1 MRQERN
7 GLRLLDGFWNSRVDA
22 RPDHGSTHSRLHE
35 GSSPLPG
42 TPKKEELKDALK
54 TMERRLSTLLNDRTH
69 LGRDLHD
76 GVLQSLYAIG
86 LSIETTRRGEPR
98 MTPQSQHSIAG
109 IVGQINRLIDEIR
122 HMIRRLEEGVVHE
135 FDLKAELQAL
145 KTAYDQVGHIRITL
159 DLQSAAIEILTKEE
173 EREILHIV
181 REALNNCVRHAH
193 AAHAKIAIRKRG
205 EKILV
210 TVCDDGTGFTTA
222 AGSIKRGYGLANM
235 EARAKK
241 IGGTLRVQSEPGH
254 GTDITAEFSL
264 EPILVPV

>member
-7 GLRLLDGFWNSRVDA
+7 GLRLLDGYWHSRVEA
-22 RPDHGSTHSRLHE
+22 RSDHGSTHPLLRE
-35 GSSPLPG
+35 GSSLLTG
-42 TPKKEELKDALK
+42 TPKKEELQDALR

-98 MTPQSQHSIAG
+98 MTPESQRSIAG
-109 IVGQINRLIDEIR
+109 IVAQINRLIDEIR

-135 FDLKAELQAL
+135 FDLTTELHAL
-145 KTAYDQVGHIRITL
+145 KTTYDQVGQIRITL
-159 DLQSAAIEILTKEE
+159 DLQSAAIDVLTKEE

-210 TVCDDGTGFTTA
+210 TVCDNGIGFATA
-222 AGSIKRGYGLANM
+222 AGSVKRGYGLANM
-235 EARAKK
+235 EARARK
-241 IGGTLRVQSEPGH
+241 IGGTLTVQSEPGH

-264 EPILVPV
+264 EPVLVPI